1 MVSGTTGTGWVNP
14 IAADSMEMI

>member
-14 IAADSMEMI
+14 IAAVSMEMI